1 MKVFKKEH
9 EQKEEEKEEFGKD
22 YNIPSTKIIE
32 KQAIFEEHKDEDDLQ
47 IYDSENSDE
56 NDQKKSY

>member
-32 KQAIFEEHKDEDDLQ
+32 K
-47 IYDSENSDE
+47 
-56 NDQKKSY
+56 